1 MTDDRKTAL
10 EKQAKE
16 FSLLLKKVE
25 TAINA
30 RKAKNRDKAN
40 ETKQDNPFHV
50 GDFCMVRNRQNFLGK
65 RKKFTLAYLQTPYQV
80 TFVGETYLWLEN
92 IVTKM
97 VIRRSAD
104 EVKRID
110 TSEDSPWGPL
120 PIEIVKKLQLLTP
133 AALLEGGFEKIYNID
148 DLDKVDLRITREL
161 RARLEEE
168 AKRPV
173 PEETVQ
179 DVIRDLVASTP
190 LQDEF
195 YDEMEDRE
203 VHFSDES

>member
-1 MTDDRKTAL
+1 M
-10 EKQAKE
+10 
-16 FSLLLKKVE
+16 
-25 TAINA
+25 
-30 RKAKNRDKAN
+30 
-40 ETKQDNPFHV
+40 
-50 GDFCMVRNRQNFLGK
+50 
-65 RKKFTLAYLQTPYQV
+65 
-80 TFVGETYLWLEN
+80 
-92 IVTKM
+92 
-97 VIRRSAD
+97 
-104 EVKRID
+104 
-110 TSEDSPWGPL
+110 
-120 PIEIVKKLQLLTP
+120 
-133 AALLEGGFEKIYNID
+133 EGGFEKIYNID